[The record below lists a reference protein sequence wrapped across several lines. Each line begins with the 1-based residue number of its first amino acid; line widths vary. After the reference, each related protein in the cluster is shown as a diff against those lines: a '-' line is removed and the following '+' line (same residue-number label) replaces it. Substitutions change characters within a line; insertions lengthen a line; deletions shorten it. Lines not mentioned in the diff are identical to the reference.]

1 VGTESGVDAI
11 HREHAAAG
19 ARVNTSDNAPS
30 VIREPRKVG
39 LCERCIHA
47 RRIPSSRG
55 SIFYLCEL
63 SEMDTSFPRYPRL
76 PVLQCPGFL
85 ATETSIGE

>member
-1 VGTESGVDAI
+1 MDAI
-11 HREHAAAG
+11 HREHTAAD

-30 VIREPRKVG
+30 GTREPRKVG

-55 SIFYLCEL
+55 SIFYLCGL
-63 SEMDTSFPRYPRL
+63 SEVDGSFPRYPRL
-76 PVLQCPGFL
+76 PVLDCPGFR
-85 ATETSIGE
+85 AAETSIGE